1 MAAIAKP
8 DTLKDV
14 PPGLTEREAR
24 LLKEAGDH
32 VSSLAQRLA
41 AARRDVDA
49 SQQELRLLQEVLAE
63 TRRTR
68 DVLSA
73 QVQSLQEQRDRDY
86 DERAELRRLLAAVS
100 TQFQAIFENG
110 YSAHRAE
117 LGRAAPQHTTG
128 AGPQPA
134 PRTLAAPPPPSLRDK
149 ARKRWARL
157 ANW

>member
-1 MAAIAKP
+1 MAVIATAQP
-8 DTLKDV
+8 PKDV
-14 PPGLTEREAR
+14 PPGLTERESR

-41 AARRDVDA
+41 TARRDVEA
-49 SQQELRLLQEVLAE
+49 SQQELRMLQEVLAE

-73 QVQSLQEQRDRDY
+73 QVSSLQEQRERDY

-100 TQFQAIFENG
+100 AQFQAIYENG
-110 YSAHRAE
+110 ISSARRAE
-117 LGRAAPQHTTG
+117 AGRVAPQRTSEPSGQRALPTAT
-128 AGPQPA
+128 AG
-134 PRTLAAPPPPSLRDK
+134 SLRQR
-149 ARKRWARL
+149 ARKGWARL